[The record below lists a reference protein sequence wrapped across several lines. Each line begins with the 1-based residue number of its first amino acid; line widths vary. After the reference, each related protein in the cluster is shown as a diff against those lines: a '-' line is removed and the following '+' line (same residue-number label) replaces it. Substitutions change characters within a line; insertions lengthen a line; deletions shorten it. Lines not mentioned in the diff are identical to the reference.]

1 MHIYE
6 VRPRK
11 NHRGGDLISDVH
23 EQDAAAGRSPLSF
36 EVLGKHG

>member
-11 NHRGGDLISDVH
+11 DHRGIDLISDV
-23 EQDAAAGRSPLSF
+23 ARFGSAVVWRAGTNRIDWPL
-36 EVLGKHG
+36 